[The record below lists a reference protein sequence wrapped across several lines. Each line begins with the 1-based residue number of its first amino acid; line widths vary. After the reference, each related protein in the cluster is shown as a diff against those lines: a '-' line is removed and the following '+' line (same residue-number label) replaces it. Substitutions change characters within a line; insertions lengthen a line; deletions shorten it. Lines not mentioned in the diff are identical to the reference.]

1 VLKRKAELLRRDPNL
16 DSETI
21 HDLVAAVGKPG
32 QIFYPKR
39 KARHECPLPQL
50 PEGSHMSVVTGS
62 HACAAVLRAYHEHAC
77 SGSPPRIPAGPEA
90 GSLIGWSAPQQH
102 LASEGTPVGSRMVCN
117 VVVSVSVQAELVGL
131 LAMHLD
137 DAVRS
142 CVVQAIHVMPSFRG
156 PWQFSTHMWVQARTW
171 VSRVARVKPSMR
183 VRFSLETA
191 CSQSQQACHFWI
203 HRMGWEGSADAM
215 RACGEYGDSSG
226 VKKWRVGEYLCFF
239 NLQVS

>member
-1 VLKRKAELLRRDPNL
+1 MLKRTAELLRRDPNL
-16 DSETI
+16 DSETL

-32 QIFYPKR
+32 QLFYPNR
-39 KARHECPLPQL
+39 TLRHECPLPQL
-50 PEGSHMSVVTGS
+50 PEGTHMSVVTGS
-62 HACAAVLRAYHEHAC
+62 DACAAMLRAYHEHAC

-102 LASEGTPVGSRMVCN
+102 LASEGTPVGSRKVCN
-117 VVVSVSVQAELVGL
+117 VVVSVSVLAELVGL

-156 PWQFSTHMWVQARTW
+156 PWQFSTHMWVHARTW
-171 VSRVARVKPSMR
+171 VSGVARVKPSMR

-203 HRMGWEGSADAM
+203 SRMGWEGSADAT
-215 RACGEYGDSSG
+215 RACGEYSDSSG

-239 NLQVS
+239 DLRL